1 MSKQSLDDFLKEMA
15 AEPKTLRWDVI
26 AAFDRDKTN
35 YLLLQEYI
43 SRFNTAS
50 IIPPFDSFV
59 GVGGNVVHHLRDVQF
74 DSPRLWFDKAA
85 LRDSQARCA
94 MRTVGGFVYETVN
107 TQGTL
112 RAEIKR
118 LGVIDGVV
126 GPVMTMIIYLVNAPG
141 HATSHGSVELD
152 LAGNGAASF
161 FFTGVDTRFEAVK
174 LGEHLNK
181 EMEKLEDPQKKF
193 TLGELRLNP
202 EDALQPGEFLI
213 LTRPARGAAV
223 RGADNF
229 GDGEVLLLIGLDDR
243 TGDVPLNNDSLP
255 YFLPEGFSS
264 NLVISFEQVV
274 SRMLLDKLTSLKAF
288 SKLEYRGVD
297 AGKFKRYEATGGRID
312 SGSALPVIVVGAPP
326 AAGVAGT
333 EIPFVSS
340 EPWTFTLFDGAM
352 VIRWAGSVETRG
364 IAGHKYLAGGIIEE
378 KIYDATVRVD
388 WNLKCTFTP
397 TLATDQEGRSIIR
410 LESKVDK
417 EFHCEIT
424 GGEGSRDQRPLLE
437 SFLATYQFPVMALES
452 LAAELDNLSLS
463 IDAFRLN
470 GLLFANDSVVVPR
483 AIHQPGDLTALGELA
498 PQLITHR
505 LSDNEPVVVANGTF
519 TFEVIPPLEGVQ
531 WSVAAL
537 DGDPTGEEYVGA
549 IENGVYKAP
558 TAASFNFAYRRV
570 IVTASKG
577 DWSAK
582 AMVHVVAS
590 PVSVFPLA
598 NTVNLSVPDDEEGG
612 YLVWAGSANKQAL
625 DWTLSGNAGGRL
637 ELDENADVQ
646 DARVYYA
653 PIEFPDD
660 SNEELDQAIR
670 IDRIEVKQGD
680 GPPVVCE
687 MFLPKLATP
696 NCFFRYTEE
705 EDGIQFSF
713 WGTKN
718 DGSEM
723 ELSPVNWYKLSGKGD
738 LSQSGKY
745 TPPAAGGEHYIAVAA
760 FYDTGFIPFWN
771 FVIIPLPL
779 ATLLSLQERDL

>member
-50 IIPPFDSFV
+50 IIPPYDSFV
-59 GVGGNVVHHLRDVQF
+59 GTGGTVHYLRDVQF
-74 DSPRLWFDKAA
+74 DSPRLRFEGATLTDG
-85 LRDSQARCA
+85 RARCM
-94 MRTVGGFVYETVN
+94 MRAVGGIVYETSN
-107 TQGTL
+107 TQGIQ
-112 RAEIKR
+112 RAQIKR
-118 LGVIDGVV
+118 LGFVDGLV
-126 GPVMTMIIYLVNAPG
+126 GPIMTMTIFLVNAPG
-141 HATSHGSVELD
+141 HVTNEGSVELD
-152 LAGNGAASF
+152 LAGNGATEF
-161 FFTGVDTRFEAVK
+161 LFTGVDTRFEEGK
-174 LGEHLNK
+174 LGAHLLEWFK
-181 EMEKLEDPQKKF
+181 TLEDSQKKF
-193 TLGELRLNP
+193 TLGELRPNP
-202 EDALQPGEFLI
+202 EDALQPGDFRV

-243 TGDVPLNNDSLP
+243 SGDIPSGEGSLP

-274 SRMLLDKLTSLKAF
+274 SRMLLKTIKGLKMF
-288 SKLEYRGVD
+288 ETLEYQSVV
-297 AGKFKRYEATGGRID
+297 AGKFMRYEATKGGVD
-312 SGSALPVIVVGAPP
+312 SESKLPIVIPGTGPV
-326 AAGVAGT
+326 AGVEGV
-333 EIPFVSS
+333 EIPFDSRD
-340 EPWTFTLFDGAM
+340 PWSFSLVNGAM
-352 VIRWAGSVETRG
+352 EIRWAGRVETRG
-364 IAGHKYLAGGIIEE
+364 LAAETVFSAGGWIEYE
-378 KIYDATVRVD
+378 YEATVLID
-388 WNLKCTFTP
+388 WNLKCRFTP
-397 TLATDQEGRSIIR
+397 VLDKDQAGRSVIR
-410 LESKVDK
+410 IQTDVEKQFAT
-417 EFHCEIT
+417 ETQGGT
-424 GGEGSRDQRPLLE
+424 GHDDLKSELDA
-437 SFLATYQFPVMALES
+437 FLATYELPVMRLEQ
-452 LAAELDNLSLS
+452 LAEELEDVSLS

-470 GLLFANDSVVVPR
+470 GLLFADDSVVEPR
-483 AIHQPGDLTALGELA
+483 VIYQPGDLTALGDLA
-498 PQLITHR
+498 PKLTTNR
-505 LSDNEPVVVANGTF
+505 LSNNEPVVVANGTF

-537 DGDPTGEEYVGA
+537 EGDPTGEEYVGA
-549 IENGVYKAP
+549 IENGIYRAP

-590 PVSVFPLA
+590 SVSVFPMV
-598 NTVNLSVPDDEEGG
+598 NTVNLTLPGDPDAG
-612 YLVWAGSANKQAL
+612 YVVWAGSANKQAL

-723 ELSPVNWYKLSGKGD
+723 ELSPANWYKLSGKGD

-779 ATLLSLQERDL
+779 ATLLNLQERDL

>member
-50 IIPPFDSFV
+50 IIPPYDSFV
-59 GVGGNVVHHLRDVQF
+59 GTGGTVHYLRDVQF
-74 DSPRLWFDKAA
+74 DSPRLRFDGAT
-85 LRDSQARCA
+85 LTDGRARCV
-94 MRTVGGFVYETVN
+94 MRTVGGIVYETSS
-107 TQGTL
+107 TQGIQ
-112 RAEIKR
+112 RAQIKR
-118 LGVIDGVV
+118 LGFIDGLV
-126 GPVMTMIIYLVNAPG
+126 GPIMTMTIFLVNAPG
-141 HATSHGSVELD
+141 HVTNEGSVELD
-152 LAGNGAASF
+152 LAGNGATEF
-161 FFTGVDTRFEAVK
+161 LFTGVDTRFEEDK
-174 LGEHLNK
+174 LGAHLRK
-181 EMEKLEDPQKKF
+181 WFETLKDPQKKF
-193 TLGELRLNP
+193 TLGELRPNP
-202 EDALQPGEFLI
+202 EDALQPGHFRV

-243 TGDVPLNNDSLP
+243 SGDIPSGEGSLP

-274 SRMLLDKLTSLKAF
+274 SRMLLKTIEGLKMFEA
-288 SKLEYRGVD
+288 LEYQAIG
-297 AGKFKRYEATGGRID
+297 AGKFMRYEATKGGLD
-312 SGSALPVIVVGAPP
+312 SGDKLPVVPPLGTDVGLE
-326 AAGVAGT
+326 GV
-333 EIPFVSS
+333 EIPFVSR
-340 EPWTFTLFDGAM
+340 EPWSFSLVNGAM
-352 VIRWAGSVETRG
+352 QMQWAGRVRTRG
-364 IAGHKYLAGGIIEE
+364 VVLRSLIVGGIIEIRE
-378 KIYDATVRVD
+378 YEATVLVD
-388 WNLKCTFTP
+388 WDIKCRF
-397 TLATDQEGRSIIR
+397 I
-410 LESKVDK
+410 
-417 EFHCEIT
+417 
-424 GGEGSRDQRPLLE
+424 PLLGKDE
-437 SFLATYQFPVMALES
+437 AGNTVIRVQTDVEKKFITEIEGGTGQDELKPVLDDYLARYEVPTMQLDH
-452 LAAELDNLSLS
+452 LAAELEDVSLS

-483 AIHQPGDLTALGELA
+483 VIHQPGDLTALGDLA
-498 PQLITHR
+498 PKLTTNR
-505 LSDNEPVVVANGTF
+505 LSNNEPVVVANSTF

-537 DGDPTGEEYVGA
+537 EGDPTGEEYVGV
-549 IENGVYKAP
+549 IENGIYRAP

-590 PVSVFPLA
+590 PVSVFPMV
-598 NTVNLSVPDDEEGG
+598 NTVNLTLPGDPNAG
-612 YLVWAGSANKQAL
+612 YVVWAGSANKQAL
-625 DWTLSGNAGGRL
+625 DWTISGNAGGRL
-637 ELDENADVQ
+637 ELDENSDVQ
-646 DARVYYA
+646 DARVYY
-653 PIEFPDD
+653 PPTEFPDD
-660 SNEELDQAIR
+660 GANELDQSIR

-680 GPPVVCE
+680 GPPILCE
-687 MFLPKLATP
+687 MFLPKLASP
-696 NCFFRYTEE
+696 NCFFKYTEE

-760 FYDTGFIPFWN
+760 FYNTEFIPFWN

-779 ATLLSLQERDL
+779 APSVSLQERDL